1 MTNSKNQNPSNEKT
15 TSPSFE
21 EAFERLETILDQMN
35 RGTVSLEESLK
46 LYEEADHLITTCS
59 QRLNEAE
66 RRIEILSKNRK
77 GELILNSENQP
88 TTEEFNVPL

>member
-1 MTNSKNQNPSNEKT
+1 MTNSKNQNPSNEKRT
-15 TSPSFE
+15 TPSFE